1 MCNFQNIIG
10 HEQNIEHLEKA
21 IAEGMVSHA
30 YIFNGEEGI
39 GKMTVAKA
47 FAKALLCEQKNSCG
61 HCQSC
66 IQIDSMNHP
75 DVIYVT
81 HEKSVI
87 TVDDIRDQ
95 VNHTIAVKPY
105 SSEYKIYIIDEAD
118 KMNVMA
124 QNALLKTIEE
134 PPEYAVIILLADNK
148 DTFLE
153 TIRSRC
159 IQLNFGPLKEEQV
172 RDYIR
177 KHYGEN
183 NSKEDLAAAYSM
195 RNIGKAI
202 KVMESQEFEEMKN
215 RCLNMLAHI
224 KEWNIHEIVL
234 YLKQMDDYKDRVFE
248 FLDIITIFYRD
259 ILILKVTGLPNKT
272 VFKDKYSLM
281 RKQSVYLSFEGID
294 RIIKEVEKAKVR
306 LNANVNFDVTLEL
319 LLFAMKENG
328 TKW

>member
-1 MCNFQNIIG
+1 MGNFQNIIG
-10 HEQNIEHLEKA
+10 HEANIEHLKKA
-21 IAEGMVSHA
+21 ISEGLVSHA

-47 FAKALLCEQKNSCG
+47 FAKALLCEEKDSCG
-61 HCQSC
+61 KCQSC

-81 HEKSVI
+81 HEKTMI

-95 VNHTIAVKPY
+95 VNNTIGVKPY
-105 SSEYKIYIIDEAD
+105 SSDHKIYIIDEAD

-134 PPEYAVIILLADNK
+134 PPEYAVILLLADNK

-159 IQLNFGPLKEEQV
+159 INLNFGPVKEEQV
-172 RDYIR
+172 KEYI
-177 KHYGEN
+177 KEHYGEN
-183 NSKEDLAAAYSM
+183 NGREDLAIAYAM
-195 RNIGKAI
+195 GNIGKAV
-202 KVMESQEFEEMKN
+202 KVMESDEFEEMKN
-215 RCLNMLAHI
+215 HCLNMLAHI

-234 YLKQMDDYKDRVFE
+234 YLKQIENYKDKVYE

>member
-61 HCQSC
+61 QCQSC

-134 PPEYAVIILLADNK
+134 PPECAVIILLADNK

-183 NSKEDLAAAYSM
+183 NSKEDLAVAYSM
-195 RNIGKAI
+195 GNIGKAI

-215 RCLNMLAHI
+215 HCLNMLAHI